1 MRTWRWC
8 AHAAVACVAPMPSKQ
23 PAHTLQTN
31 RWPSSPLS
39 FHSRKWLLQIEIELI
54 LESNCVTVAE
64 SLLLKFEWAL
74 LRYCIHPPSDLSFFS
89 SWTPAE
95 WPCIMNHL
103 HIHKPPWISRKG
115 HYLQPPVKMFSV
127 SSLIVFGQNLE
138 GEKDKSQKVKVN
150 TEPEVSLQLSARG
163 HGVTSQRA
171 VSLNLLFWLTRSE
184 CWSEPI

>member
-1 MRTWRWC
+1 M
-8 AHAAVACVAPMPSKQ
+8 APTPSKQ

-39 FHSRKWLLQIEIELI
+39 FHSRKWLLQIEMELI

-64 SLLLKFEWAL
+64 SLLLKFEWAPL
-74 LRYCIHPPSDLSFFS
+74 PYCIHPPSDLSFFFS

-95 WPCIMNHL
+95 WPCVMNHL
-103 HIHKPPWISRKG
+103 HTHKPPWISRKG

-138 GEKDKSQKVKVN
+138 GDKNKSQKVKVN

-163 HGVTSQRA
+163 HGCDITKGSFPQPFVLAHT
-171 VSLNLLFWLTRSE
+171 L
-184 CWSEPI
+184 

>member
-1 MRTWRWC
+1 MKGRKAAPSLRLCLPRSRLDLSNMT
-8 AHAAVACVAPMPSKQ
+8 AAVCACGGGVCSSDAVK
-23 PAHTLQTN
+23 ATLQTN

-54 LESNCVTVAE
+54 LESNCITVAE
-64 SLLLKFEWAL
+64 SLLLKFEWAP

-103 HIHKPPWISRKG
+103 HIHKPPRISRKG
-115 HYLQPPVKMFSV
+115 HHLQPPAKMFSA

-138 GEKDKSQKVKVN
+138 GDKNMSQKVKCRCN
-150 TEPEVSLQLSARG
+150 CQREVT
-163 HGVTSQRA
+163 GVTSQRA
-171 VSLNLLFWLTRSE
+171 VSHNLVF
-184 CWSEPI
+184 